1 MQDKKLIVGFY
12 IDEPP
17 VWICRDGESIN
28 PKQTMTN
35 EEYRQVVF
43 NTTLPMGIEV
53 FAQRQGCIIAAFPEE
68 LLSIKVSEIKTAN
81 LLPMSAAQFS
91 LDFFNAFLFLLYD
104 QTYKYHNQAY
114 GSIKQAINVSNL
126 WRWTNRE
133 DADLISIITED
144 QPTPIL
150 KQHGTPNIFDL
161 INNVNPILKQDGI
174 PNLIDIL
181 TFSSTFRA
189 TRHTTVVNKTL
200 EVMFSNSDYEINKTN
215 WQLMALL
222 NKALWSIQRAEFAE
236 AHILSWA
243 VAEKLIETEWEKYI
257 DSTNQS
263 IGEQGEKTVN
273 TVNSDRK
280 KSLVSANYDASKKIE
295 ILELAKVIS
304 YDLYKRLTK
313 ARQTRNRWIHGLK
326 PVTQE
331 DCTNCYLV
339 ARDMMSRKLNNYCL
353 EHPGSYYFQDED
365 MPTNL

>member
-12 IDEPP
+12 IEPP

-28 PKQTMTN
+28 PEQVTN
-35 EEYRQVVF
+35 EECRQIVF
-43 NTTLPMGIEV
+43 TKTLPMGIEV

-68 LLSIKVSEIKTAN
+68 LLSIKVSEFKIAN

-91 LDFFNAFLFLLYD
+91 LNFFNAFLFLLYD

-114 GSIKQAINVSNL
+114 GSIKQAINVSHL

-133 DADLISIITED
+133 DTDLISIIAED

-150 KQHGTPNIFDL
+150 KQDGILNIIDF
-161 INNVNPILKQDGI
+161 INIVKPILKQDGI
-174 PNLIDIL
+174 SSIIDFL
-181 TFSSTFRA
+181 TFSSIFRA
-189 TRHTTVVNKTL
+189 TQYNTVINKTL
-200 EVMFSNSDYEINKTN
+200 EGMFNGGDDEINKTN
-215 WQLMALL
+215 WQLMTLL
-222 NKALWSIQRAEFAE
+222 NKAVWSIQRAEFAE

-243 VAEKLIETEWEKYI
+243 VAEKLIKTEW
-257 DSTNQS
+257 
-263 IGEQGEKTVN
+263 
-273 TVNSDRK
+273 K
-280 KSLVSANYDASKKIE
+280 KSPNKSRHDKNISDKITR
-295 ILELAKVIS
+295 LKNDQLLLS
-304 YDLYKRLTK
+304 DLCERLNK
-313 ARQTRNRWIHGLK
+313 ARTTRNDWIHDLK
-326 PVTQE
+326 PITQE